1 MVQGDGQEQPVQ
13 RITSE
18 LELGQ
23 RDVALQSLDKY
34 NAIVCSNVFALD
46 NALRL
51 MGSSIALFN
60 IYAPQDAKLS
70 PRLATL
76 LAGKISD
83 TRFVNR
89 LTYGVPCSVADHER
103 KLGAGKAVPGRLAGE
118 DHGIQHAG
126 LLPFGARMVPVH
138 AQAAERVPRR
148 GQVVTVELQVLARV
162 LHLRPD
168 RPGQALQHIKRGL
181 DSSKSTPEEKQ
192 TFAKQKQDQQLAF
205 SSAVADFVIALQYS
219 STTPVFAN
227 NTVTWAIWYGGA
239 AGLYKRWLARS

>member
-1 MVQGDGQEQPVQ
+1 M
-13 RITSE
+13 
-18 LELGQ
+18 
-23 RDVALQSLDKY
+23 
-34 NAIVCSNVFALD
+34 CSNVFALD

-60 IYAPQDAKLS
+60 TYAPQDAKLP

-89 LTYGVPCSVADHER
+89 LTYGVPCSVADMRANWGLE
-103 KLGAGKAVPGRLAGE
+103 KQSLDAWLGRLMALSMLAYYPLEHGWYLSTLKPLGE
-118 DHGIQHAG
+118 YLDGDKWSLWSCRFWLVYCVCDLIG
-126 LLPFGARMVPVH
+126 LVKR
-138 AQAAERVPRR
+138 
-148 GQVVTVELQVLARV
+148 LQ
-162 LHLRPD
+162 
-168 RPGQALQHIKRGL
+168 GIKRGL

-192 TFAKQKQDQQLAF
+192 AFAKQKQDQQLAF